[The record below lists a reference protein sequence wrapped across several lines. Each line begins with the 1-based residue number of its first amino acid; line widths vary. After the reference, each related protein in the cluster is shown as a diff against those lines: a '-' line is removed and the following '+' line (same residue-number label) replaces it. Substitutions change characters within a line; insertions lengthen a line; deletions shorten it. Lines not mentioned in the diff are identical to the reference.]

1 MFILQIALILLLTK
15 LAGQLS
21 IRLNQ
26 PSVLGKILIG
36 IIVGPA
42 VFGWIE
48 DTELLKTFSEI
59 GVLLLM
65 FLAGLETNIKDLM
78 SNLKASTSVAIGGI
92 IFPILG
98 SMLCAVF
105 FDFTLAESI
114 FLGLTLAAT
123 SVSISVQT
131 LRELGKL
138 NSKEGATLLGAAV
151 LDDILVVVLLAFTI
165 SFFTATGA
173 SISAVVL
180 KKILFFVVI
189 FLVSKWVLP
198 TFLKF
203 FSKLQVTYATLSGS
217 LIVCFLYAYFAEILG
232 IAGIIGTFAAGLVIS
247 LTEYKHETEKNVEP
261 IAYGIFVP
269 FFFVSIG
276 LSVSFESFMDFLPFT
291 IVFSVMAILSKLLGG
306 GLGAKITGFNWRS
319 SLGIGAGMISRGEV
333 ALIIA
338 AIGLDSGLFP
348 QSYYTPLIL
357 VIIVTTLVTPPMLKA
372 VFNEKEGKQ
381 TV

>member
-98 SMLCAVF
+98 SMLCAIF

-114 FLGLTLAAT
+114 FLGLALAAT

-232 IAGIIGTFAAGLVIS
+232 IAGIIGTFAAGLAIS

-348 QSYYTPLIL
+348 KSYYTPLIL

-372 VFNEKEGKQ
+372 VFSEKEGKQ